1 MKIFLSTP
9 ISCFNNER
17 DLNEYKNEIIKLI
30 FELKKQ
36 HTVCSEIERI
46 SNKNDYDSPEKSIST
61 DLNAIQNCDVFLMHY
76 PQKVA
81 TSALIELGFAI
92 AYNKRIIIV
101 TPQKNILPYLVLGI
115 SSANSESLIVESNV
129 IDDSLIQKI
138 VSLI

>member
-1 MKIFLSTP
+1 
-9 ISCFNNER
+9 
-17 DLNEYKNEIIKLI
+17 
-30 FELKKQ
+30 
-36 HTVCSEIERI
+36 
-46 SNKNDYDSPEKSIST
+46 
-61 DLNAIQNCDVFLMHY
+61 MHY